1 MRRGCATL
9 RQESGATPDVDYAG
23 TPLSFGEAMQLIGML
38 DSPFVR
44 RVAIAL
50 RLLDL
55 PFEHRNLS
63 IFRTFDVVREVNPV
77 VKVPTLVCDD
87 GLMLTESGLILAHLE
102 DLAGRSLWPADPQ
115 AKRRALH
122 RAGLALASC
131 EKSVAIVYERLRPA
145 EKRHEPWETRLRA
158 QAVGGFA
165 ALEAEFAHAPW
176 PTTEAGLS
184 HAEVAVA
191 VAWRFSQ
198 LLVADVVQAPAHPR
212 LAAYAAELERLPAFI
227 ATPPDE
233 NFVATYRRG

>member
-1 MRRGCATL
+1 MPR
-9 RQESGATPDVDYAG
+9 VDYAG
-23 TPLSFGEAMQLIGML
+23 RPSFLGEAMQLIGML

-63 IFRTFDVVREVNPV
+63 IFRTFDVVRGINPV

-87 GLMLTESGLILAHLE
+87 GLMLTDSGLILAHLE
-102 DLAGRSLWPADPQ
+102 DLAGRSLWPSEAQ
-115 AKRRALH
+115 ARRMALH

-131 EKSVAIVYERLRPA
+131 EKCVAIVYERLRPA
-145 EKRHEPWETRLRA
+145 DKRHEPWESRLRT
-158 QAVGGFA
+158 QALGGFA
-165 ALEAEFAHAPW
+165 ALEAELADAPV
-176 PTTEAGLS
+176 PPDEASLS

-198 LLVADVVQAPAHPR
+198 LLVPDVVPAAAHPA
-212 LAAYAAELERLPAFI
+212 LAAFAAPLERMPAFM

-233 NFVATYRRG
+233 NHVATHRRG